1 MKYAIG
7 ENDTLIMV
15 PVSIKKLAEEYLII
29 KKQDATALTT
39 PKAGV
44 RVVELIELGKTS
56 SQIKEIISKEY
67 NVDISTVNITP
78 ILESLFDNGFIS
90 QVGNQQV
97 FKERF
102 RLFVKLKYFLTIILG
117 GSFLE
122 FLIKRDRIQLTYPF
136 LKKMF
141 FKKTQVDKALIDRAK
156 VAFMK
161 SGFPDKNISQRY
173 TNLQK
178 QISFDKTLFFNLND
192 KAMSGWIRN
201 YFVIE
206 NKIYFEEIKDKTIIY
221 CGYHFSNFEMLPI
234 VLGNYGLE
242 VCTPIAFKDEYF
254 EQHVQR
260 TNAIKGRVFP
270 AAPLIYSRSEK
281 DGIILFRALKNNKS
295 ILLFCDTHILL
306 ADVYLTVKFLDRT
319 IRVNRG
325 AALLHKKTRVPIV
338 PVLTYQKGNRCY
350 IKFLSQIIYEE
361 DVTEQDIIQKLF
373 GTLEDHIRDYPH
385 QWAKWQDLESMVVF

>member
-1 MKYAIG
+1 
-7 ENDTLIMV
+7 
-15 PVSIKKLAEEYLII
+15 
-29 KKQDATALTT
+29 
-39 PKAGV
+39 
-44 RVVELIELGKTS
+44 
-56 SQIKEIISKEY
+56 
-67 NVDISTVNITP
+67 
-78 ILESLFDNGFIS
+78 
-90 QVGNQQV
+90 
-97 FKERF
+97 
-102 RLFVKLKYFLTIILG
+102 
-117 GSFLE
+117 
-122 FLIKRDRIQLTYPF
+122 
-136 LKKMF
+136 
-141 FKKTQVDKALIDRAK
+141 
-156 VAFMK
+156 
-161 SGFPDKNISQRY
+161 
-173 TNLQK
+173 
-178 QISFDKTLFFNLND
+178 
-192 KAMSGWIRN
+192 MSGWIRN

-206 NKIYFEEIKDKTIIY
+206 NKKYFEEIKDKPIIY
-221 CGYHFSNFEMLPI
+221 CGYHFSNYEMLPI

-270 AAPLIYSRSEK
+270 ATPLIYSRSEK

-319 IRVNRG
+319 IKVNRG